1 MPLVRVRTACGYPN
15 CRRDPP
21 RWQVTAFEA
30 YTEVWQ
36 IPLVKRLVALVSQ
49 IVFTG
54 FTCIVF
60 LRTQCGNLENY
71 HYVWFLWLG
80 ANIVSEFIHFKREPE
95 IWLSNVFNWVRAARR
110 SQRERRP
117 SHSSSAEGTSDEM

>member
-1 MPLVRVRTACGYPN
+1 MHACYRARLSICASPI
-15 CRRDPP
+15 
-21 RWQVTAFEA
+21 WQVSAFEA

-60 LRTQCGNLENY
+60 LKTQCGDLQNY

-95 IWLSNVFNWVRAARR
+95 IWLSNAFNWVRR
-110 SQRERRP
+110 Q
-117 SHSSSAEGTSDEM
+117 HSSVGPAHDQCTPFIGEIHHQRGHQ